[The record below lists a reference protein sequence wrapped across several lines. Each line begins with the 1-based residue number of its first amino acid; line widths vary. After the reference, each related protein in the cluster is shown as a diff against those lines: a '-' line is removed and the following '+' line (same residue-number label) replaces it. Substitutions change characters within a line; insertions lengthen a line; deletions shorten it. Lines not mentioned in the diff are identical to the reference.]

1 MDPTS
6 GKTASHF
13 RTTSWS
19 LIRRARSSADD
30 LEVLLGNYWSPV
42 YAYLRRHGQIPE
54 DAADLTQAF
63 LADVVLDRDL
73 VSRADPDT
81 GRFRSFL
88 ITALKRFV
96 IDQHRHARGRDAS
109 SPRRRA
115 TFVPDDP
122 DLLNAAEPDHTD
134 DPGRAFDRQWAA
146 AVLDDALQR
155 VQDDCRRNGMERQWT
170 AFDARVLR
178 PITRNCD
185 PTSIDNLVD
194 SLGASGPQEI
204 YSMLQTVKR
213 KLQRELREV
222 VAETV
227 IDPNDVDRELA
238 DLRRF
243 LASRV
248 L

>member
-13 RTTSWS
+13 RTTSWT
-19 LIRRARSSADD
+19 LIARARHSPGD
-30 LEVLLGNYWSPV
+30 LETLLARYWSPV
-42 YAYLRRHGQIPE
+42 YAYLRRHGQTPE

-73 VSRADPDT
+73 VSRADPDA

-88 ITALKRFV
+88 ITSLKRFV

-146 AVLDDALQR
+146 TVLDTALQR
-155 VQDDCRRNGMERQWT
+155 VHADCQQNGMARQWS
-170 AFDARVLR
+170 AFEARVMR
-178 PITRNCD
+178 PITHDCN
-185 PTSIDNLVD
+185 PLPIDNLVD
-194 SLGASGPQEI
+194 SLSAAGPQEI
-204 YSMLQTVKR
+204 YSMLQTIKR

-227 IDPNDVDRELA
+227 AEPEDVDRELA

-243 LASRV
+243 LAIGG
-248 L
+248 